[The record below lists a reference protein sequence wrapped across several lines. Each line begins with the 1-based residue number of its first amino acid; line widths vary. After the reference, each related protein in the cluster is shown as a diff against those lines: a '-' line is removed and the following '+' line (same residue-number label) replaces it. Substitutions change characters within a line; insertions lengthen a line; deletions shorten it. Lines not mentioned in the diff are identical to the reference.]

1 MSTGLLR
8 LTQRATATPAVGRR
22 GGRPGSGVL
31 VAVLVLAALAVYPL
45 VFRGPGAQNI
55 GLLALTYAIAATG
68 WNVLGGYAGQVSFGH
83 ALYFGVGAY
92 TTAML
97 VRDDWSPWLS
107 IAASLPIAAAVAVV
121 IGYPCFRLRYHY
133 YSIATIAVAEIV
145 VVLVTNLPGFGR
157 ANGMELPIREPSLA
171 NLQFSLLDK
180 RPYYYV
186 AFGMFCVAAAVNWLF
201 VRGRAGTYVRAIRDD
216 QVAAAAVGVPVH
228 RYKLAAAALSAA
240 ITALAGGFYVMYVLF
255 IDPPSGLGLDLS
267 VSFALM
273 AVLGG
278 VGRFWGPLLG
288 AWVLTALRDLT
299 RQHLSGSGRSTDLLL
314 YGALIVIV
322 AVVEPGGLLAI
333 AQRVSGLATR
343 WFTATR
349 NGRRPAG

>member
-1 MSTGLLR
+1 MNAAGTVKLPR
-8 LTQRATATPAVGRR
+8 EAAVDTPTPARGRLPR
-22 GGRPGSGVL
+22 WLAP
-31 VAVLVLAALAVYPL
+31 VLVLAALVLYPL
-45 VFRGPGAQNI
+45 VFNTAAAQNI
-55 GLLALTYAIAATG
+55 GILALTYAIAATG

-92 TTAML
+92 TTAVL
-97 VRDDWSPWLS
+97 VRDGWSPWLA
-107 IAASLPIAAAVAVV
+107 IAVSLPLAAAVAVI

-145 VVLVTNLPGFGR
+145 VVLVTNFPGLGQ
-157 ANGMELPIREPSLA
+157 ANGLELPIRDASVA

-186 AFGMFCVAAAVNWLF
+186 AFGMFCLAILMTWLF
-201 VRGRAGTYVRAIRDD
+201 LRGRVGTYVRAIRDD

-228 RYKLAAAALSAA
+228 RYKLAAAALSGG
-240 ITALAGGFYVMYVLF
+240 ITALAGGFYGMYVLF
-255 IDPPSGLGLDLS
+255 VDPPSGLGLDLS
-267 VSFALM
+267 VSFTLM

-288 AWVLTALRDLT
+288 AWVLTAVQDVT
-299 RQHLSGSGRSTDLLL
+299 RQHLSGSGRSIDLLL

-333 AQRVSGLATR
+333 AERIRGAVSR
-343 WFTATR
+343 WTAALR
-349 NGRRPAG
+349 NGRRASA